1 MFDVICIGSST
12 VDAFARTEL
21 YRMVRCGNKQ
31 TCIAYPVG
39 AKILVEEMHFT
50 IGGGG
55 TNSAVAFSRLGLR
68 TAYIGK
74 MGTRENSKRIVNELE
89 KEKVNTSFIV
99 RSEKART
106 GYSII
111 LDSKN
116 HDRTILAFKG
126 SNNDLGINEINLKK
140 LKTKW
145 FYFSTMMGKSFKT
158 LEKIAD
164 YAAKNH
170 IKIAF
175 NISSYLARK
184 GKKYLKNILKKTSL
198 LVLNKNEA
206 GILVGKADIKKMLI
220 KLSKLGPKIV
230 SITDGKKGV
239 YVLCNN
245 NIFYGKPNNN
255 VKVIESTGAG
265 DAFASSF
272 LSGIIKKNNIEFA
285 MKLGMTNAESVI
297 QHHGAKEKLLTYN
310 EALKIIKKVPVK
322 ITKNI

>member
-12 VDAFARTEL
+12 VDAFAKTEL
-21 YRMVRCGNKQ
+21 HEMLHDKSNKEF
-31 TCIAYPVG
+31 IAYPVG
-39 AKILVEEMHFT
+39 AKILIEEMHFT

-55 TNSAVAFSRLGLR
+55 TNSAVSFSRLGLR
-68 TAYIGK
+68 TAYLGK
-74 MGTRENSKRIVNELE
+74 MGTRENSKRIINELK
-89 KEKVNTSFIV
+89 KENVDTSLII

-106 GYSII
+106 GYSIV

-126 SNNDLGINEINLKK
+126 SNSDLGINEINLKK
-140 LKTKW
+140 LKAKW
-145 FYFSTMMGKSFKT
+145 FYFSTMMGKSYKT
-158 LEKIAD
+158 LEKIAN
-164 YAAKNH
+164 YADKNN

-175 NISSYLARK
+175 NISSYLAKK
-184 GKKYLKNILKKTSL
+184 GKNYLKNILKKTIL
-198 LVLNKNEA
+198 LVLNKDEA

-220 KLSKLGPKIV
+220 KLNKLGPKIV

-239 YVLCNN
+239 YVLCNSN
-245 NIFYGKPNNN
+245 VFYGKAHPE
-255 VKVIESTGAG
+255 VKVIETTGAG

-272 LSGIIKKNNIEFA
+272 LSGIIKNKGIEFA
-285 MKLGMTNAESVI
+285 LKLGITNAESVI

-310 EALKIIKKVPVK
+310 ETLKIMKKVPVK